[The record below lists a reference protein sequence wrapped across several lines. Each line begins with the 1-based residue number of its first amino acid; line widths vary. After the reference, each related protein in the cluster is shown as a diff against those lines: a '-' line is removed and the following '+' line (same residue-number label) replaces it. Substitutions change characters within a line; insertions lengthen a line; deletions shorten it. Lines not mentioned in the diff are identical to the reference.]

1 MLSFSSLKRNSHAPT
16 NLNDIVSFFFAFFVF
31 SLLTCGCHCH
41 GVKNGKTK
49 ECLGDHLL
57 VLTSLYPI
65 LKEKRFVPLMR
76 SIVLE
81 TLQLMKM
88 NAPNIVMEL

>member
-16 NLNDIVSFFFAFFVF
+16 NLNDIVSFFFRIFFSIEF
-31 SLLTCGCHCH
+31 LLTCGCHCH

-57 VLTSLYPI
+57 VLTSLYQI
-65 LKEKRFVPLMR
+65 LKEFFYLK
-76 SIVLE
+76 
-81 TLQLMKM
+81 
-88 NAPNIVMEL
+88 